1 MVTMLLDTSNGGGSD
16 DQAEAEMGLIWS
28 SGGNSNDI
36 SVIAGMGIVIAGIVI
51 VGIVGIVIVGIV
63 GIVIV
68 GIVIVGIVIVG
79 IVIVVIVVIAGIV
92 AGIVAAGAGTRAGLA
107 FRPSFFRCM
116 SCSK

>member
-1 MVTMLLDTSNGGGSD
+1 
-16 DQAEAEMGLIWS
+16 MGLIWS

-36 SVIAGMGIVIAGIVI
+36 SVIVGIVIAGMVMGIVI
-51 VGIVGIVIVGIV
+51 VGIVIA

-68 GIVIVGIVIVG
+68 GIVIVGIVI
-79 IVIVVIVVIAGIV
+79 AGM
-92 AGIVAAGAGTRAGLA
+92 GIVAAGAGTRAGLA

>member
-36 SVIAGMGIVIAGIVI
+36 SVIVGMGIVIAGMVI
-51 VGIVGIVIVGIV
+51 VGIVIAGIVIV

-79 IVIVVIVVIAGIV
+79 IVIAGM
-92 AGIVAAGAGTRAGLA
+92 GIVAAGAGTRAGLA

>member
-79 IVIVVIVVIAGIV
+79 IVMGIAGIV

>member
-1 MVTMLLDTSNGGGSD
+1 MVTMLLDASNGGGSD

-36 SVIAGMGIVIAGIVI
+36 SVI
-51 VGIVGIVIVGIV
+51 VGIVIVGIV
-63 GIVIV
+63 IAGIVVIV
-68 GIVIVGIVIVG
+68 GIVIVGIVIAGMG
-79 IVIVVIVVIAGIV
+79 IVIAGIVVIVVIVGIAGM
-92 AGIVAAGAGTRAGLA
+92 GIVAAGAGTRAGLA

>member
-1 MVTMLLDTSNGGGSD
+1 MVTMLLDASNGGGSD

-36 SVIAGMGIVIAGIVI
+36 SVIAGVGIVIVGIVIAGMGIVIVGIVIAGIVI
-51 VGIVGIVIVGIV
+51 VGIVIA

-68 GIVIVGIVIVG
+68 GIVIVGIVIAG
-79 IVIVVIVVIAGIV
+79 MGIV
-92 AGIVAAGAGTRAGLA
+92 AGTRPIGGLA